1 MHNNEFGV
9 LTWPKII
16 IIEIFQISVQPI
28 MCGGQT
34 SPIGGGP
41 TNTT

>member
-16 IIEIFQISVQPI
+16 IIVIIIMIEILQIPVQPI
-28 MCGGQT
+28 M
-34 SPIGGGP
+34 
-41 TNTT
+41 